1 MLQMKIGLYATISIF
16 CLALF
21 GCGDDAT
28 TTEIIATENNSETP
42 IITKKAIED
51 FKFKDYVLSEESK
64 EAILEWENY
73 KELAEQISY
82 LKKTDLSF
90 FNGDKNDL
98 KEFIEDFKTSI
109 PKQLL
114 VNPIIS
120 RTAIIETML
129 YRLNEN
135 LTIENIDKKDKLQ
148 SVKEVLVAFSN
159 LNYHINKKLE
169 HDYYNKIQPE

>member
-1 MLQMKIGLYATISIF
+1 MKIGLYVISIF
-16 CLALF
+16 CLTLF
-21 GCGDDAT
+21 SCGEET
-28 TTEIIATENNSETP
+28 TTEIVEAEDNNQTP

-51 FKFKDYVLSEESK
+51 FEYKDYVLSEES
-64 EAILEWENY
+64 EDAIVEWENY
-73 KELAEQISY
+73 QELADQISY
-82 LKKTDLSF
+82 LKKADLSF
-90 FNGDKNDL
+90 YSGNKDDL
-98 KEFIEDFKTSI
+98 IKFVEDFKTSI

-114 VNPIIS
+114 TNPIIS

-129 YRLNEN
+129 LRLNEN

-169 HDYYNKIQPE
+169 HDYYNKIQPEQFELK